1 MFFNCF
7 LFAQTEERKICG
19 TSKLMEEALKNSD
32 KKQILDQLE
41 IFTAEFINNLNNRRL
56 LDTTYIIPVVVHV
69 IHNYGNE
76 NISYEQIDNGM
87 QRINED
93 FQGINDDLSEVIPA
107 FDSIKGFPNFEFR
120 LATKDP
126 DGNCTYGV
134 TRTAS
139 PWTENSGS
147 KVMPLANWDDKK
159 YVNIYVVR
167 SFDENMSFAAAYATK
182 PGSGS
187 DEYGDYIFCK
197 YNYFGDWNTNND
209 TGPTNGNWARH
220 TMPHEMGHFFNLDH
234 PWGGSN
240 SPGEDGNCSIDDGVE
255 DTPPTIGTDG
265 NEVGCPLDQATC
277 DGSLDNVQNIMDY
290 SACAHMF
297 TQGQSNRMLAAA
309 NSLAGNRWYLW
320 QEDNLISTG
329 TDDASFMNGPYA
341 DCAPIPDFR
350 VENEL
355 GCSGSQMVFEN
366 FTYNYRDS
374 EITYSWVFEGA
385 DPSTSNAVNPSIT
398 YNDPGSYDVTLTA
411 CRDGNC
417 NTVTRENAITILSQM
432 NVDADEGLSQG
443 FESVN
448 FPYVEETGEI
458 WWGGNDHGE
467 QHWERTE
474 LVSSEGLSSLKIKS
488 QNYGYDRASHAFST
502 PELNLSDF
510 TTSSLDPLM
519 LCFDIAYAKRLPYN
533 AVSFD
538 ENGLVEGD
546 PYSIHN
552 DNLIISYKG
561 CGDSPWSERPWIST
575 RPGEDGAFPS
585 QQESLITVYT
595 PSSDNPKVDTD
606 GDGIADSNYKV
617 HFNAFVPQP
626 GSGYYHHENNPNGE
640 WMQRCITIQQL
651 AGDDEAVIKFEFQG
665 VGEDQYDFHWV
676 DDGFSN
682 QGELINAS
690 TIGGNWLYLDN
701 IRIGN
706 SSVIQDESSVRNNFI
721 EDLVVS
727 PNPSSENEAWLG
739 FETIENTEIIISI
752 SNFLGLNIGR
762 KVIDLP
768 IGYHNIQL
776 SDLFH
781 LQKGSFIITV
791 EGGST
796 RLSDIIMIR

>member
-7 LFAQTEERKICG
+7 LFAQTEERKTCG
-19 TSKLMEEALKNSD
+19 TSKIMEEALKNSE

-41 IFTAEFINNLNNRRL
+41 IFTAEFINNLNNSRL

-87 QRINED
+87 DRINED

-126 DGNCTYGV
+126 EGNCTYGV

-197 YNYFGDWNTNND
+197 YDYFGDWNTNSD

-265 NEVGCPLDQATC
+265 NEVGCPLEQATC

-297 TQGQSNRMLAAA
+297 TQGQADRMLAAA

-320 QEDNLISTG
+320 QQENLIATG
-329 TDDASFMNGPYA
+329 TDDATFNNGPYV

-355 GCSGSQMVFEN
+355 GCSGSEMLFEN

-385 DPSTSNAVNPSIT
+385 DPSTSNSINPIIT

-417 NTVTRENAITILSQM
+417 NTVTRENAITILSQT
-432 NVDADEGLSQG
+432 NVDAEEGLSQG
-443 FESVN
+443 FESLT
-448 FPYVEETGEI
+448 FPYIEETGEI
-458 WWGGNDHGE
+458 WWGGNDQGE

-474 LVSSEGLSSLKIKS
+474 LAASEGLSSLKIKS
-488 QNYGYDRASHAFST
+488 QNYGYDRAPHAFST

-510 TTSSLDPLM
+510 TTSSSDPLM

-552 DNLIISYKG
+552 DNLIISFKG

-575 RPGEDGAFPS
+575 RPGQDGAFTS
-585 QQESLITVYT
+585 QQQSLFSTDLVY
-595 PSSDNPKVDTD
+595 
-606 GDGIADSNYKV
+606 
-617 HFNAFVPQP
+617 FNSFI
-626 GSGYYHHENNPNGE
+626 PNDDQ
-640 WMQRCITIQQL
+640 WKQICVNIQAL

-706 SSVIQDESSVRNNFI
+706 SSVIQEESSARNEFI

-727 PNPSSENEAWLG
+727 PNPSSEDEAWLA
-739 FETIENTEIIISI
+739 FETMEYSEITISI
-752 SNFLGLNIGR
+752 SNFLGVNIGR

-768 IGYHNIQL
+768 AGRHNMQL

-781 LQKGSFIITV
+781 LQQGSFILNI
-791 EGGST
+791 EDGST
-796 RLSDIIMIR
+796 RLSDVIIIR

>member
-1 MFFNCF
+1 MKRYIYYIVLIVFFNSF
-7 LFAQTEERKICG
+7 SFAQTEERKTCG
-19 TSKLMEEALKNSD
+19 TSQLMEEALQNPE

-41 IFTAEFINNLNNRRL
+41 VFTAEFINNLNNSRL
-56 LDTTYIIPVVVHV
+56 LDTSYIIPVVVHV
-69 IHNYGNE
+69 IHNYGDE

-87 QRINED
+87 ERINED
-93 FQGINDDLSEVIPA
+93 FQGLNDDISEVIA
-107 FDSIKGFPNFEFR
+107 EFDSIKGFPNFEFR

-134 TRTAS
+134 TRTPS

-159 YVNIYVVR
+159 YVNIYVVK
-167 SFDENMSFAAAYATK
+167 SFDESMSFAAAYATK

-197 YNYFGDWNTNND
+197 YDYFGDWS
-209 TGPTNGNWARH
+209 NGSPNPGNNWARH

-265 NEVGCPLDQATC
+265 NAVGCPLDQATC

-297 TQGQSNRMLAAA
+297 TQGQADRMLAAA

-320 QEDNLISTG
+320 QEDNLVATG
-329 TDDASFMNGPYA
+329 TDDTSFNNGPYA

-350 VENEL
+350 VANEL
-355 GCSGSQMVFEN
+355 GCSGAQMLFEN
-366 FTYNYRDS
+366 FTYNYRNS
-374 EITYSWVFEGA
+374 EVTYSWVFDGA
-385 DPSTSNAVNPSIT
+385 EPSTSNDINPMIT
-398 YNDPGSYDVTLTA
+398 YNDPGSYNVTLTA

-432 NVDADEGLSQG
+432 DVDAEVGLSQG
-443 FESVN
+443 FESSS
-448 FPYVEETGEI
+448 FPDIVETGEI
-458 WWGGNDHGE
+458 WWGGNDQGE

-474 LVSSEGLSSLKIKS
+474 LAASQGISSFRIKS

-510 TTSSLDPLM
+510 TTSSADPLM
-519 LCFDIAYAKRLPYN
+519 LCLDIAYAKRLPYN

-538 ENGLVEGD
+538 ENGLVDGD

-585 QQESLITVYT
+585 QQQSLITTGDSVY
-595 PSSDNPKVDTD
+595 
-606 GDGIADSNYKV
+606 
-617 HFNAFVPQP
+617 FNSFIP
-626 GSGYYHHENNPNGE
+626 NNDQ
-640 WMQRCITIQQL
+640 WKQICITIQQL

-690 TIGGNWLYLDN
+690 TIGGNWLYIDN
-701 IRIGN
+701 ILIGN
-706 SSVIQDESSVRNNFI
+706 MSSIQDESSSRNDFI
-721 EDLVVS
+721 ENLIVS
-727 PNPSSENEAWLG
+727 PNPSSENEAWLA
-739 FETIENTEIIISI
+739 FETIKNSEITISI
-752 SNFLGLNIGR
+752 SNFLGVNIGR
-762 KVIDLP
+762 KLIDLP
-768 IGYHNIQL
+768 AGHHSIQL
-776 SDLFH
+776 SDLFN
-781 LQKGSFIITV
+781 LKQGSFIINI
-791 EGGST
+791 EGGGA
-796 RLSDIIMIR
+796 RLSDIIIIR